1 MENTEKQTLLIDLHY
16 LPSTYFFA
24 KILAHDEIILEAH
37 EHYSKQTFRNRTC
50 VLGANKVENL
60 IIPVQS
66 GNKKIAVRDIKID
79 YSDKWMLVHWRTI
92 TAAYNK
98 APFFEYFADDFRKI
112 YEKKNE
118 FLWDLNMD
126 FLTLCLK
133 ILRINK
139 TFRLT
144 ENYETT
150 PQNTIIDKRGLISPK
165 KSIESYPDFQPK
177 PYKQNFGNEFVPNLS
192 IIDLI
197 FCQGNRSVEIL
208 KNSLII

>member
-16 LPSTYFFA
+16 LPCTYFFA

-79 YSDKWMLVHWRTI
+79 YSDKWTLVHWRTI

-98 APFFEYFADDFRKI
+98 APFFEYFADDFRRI

-133 ILRINK
+133 ILRVNK

-144 ENYETT
+144 ENYETL
-150 PQNTIIDKRGLISPK
+150 PQKTIIDERGLISPK
-165 KSIESYPDFQPK
+165 KSIESYIDFQPK

-197 FCQGNRSVEIL
+197 FCQGNRTNDIL